1 MYHHRS
7 SFLLRRHLRDPLKNV
22 CTQPSQWNIDFVCLT
37 RAFSHRICYLDP
49 TISRFNPKLIYWIF
63 ITSDITSLSLQG
75 AGGGISST
83 TSGSSKLGENIS
95 LAGLCFQVF
104 TLVIFALLAGDY
116 LFRFYRLPSQV
127 KTTFRFKVYLV
138 FMFSAIVLI
147 LGRCVYRIDE
157 LKDGY
162 SGALFHN
169 QRLFCG
175 FESV

>member
-1 MYHHRS
+1 
-7 SFLLRRHLRDPLKNV
+7 
-22 CTQPSQWNIDFVCLT
+22 
-37 RAFSHRICYLDP
+37 
-49 TISRFNPKLIYWIF
+49 
-63 ITSDITSLSLQG
+63 
-75 AGGGISST
+75 
-83 TSGSSKLGENIS
+83 

-104 TLVIFALLAGDY
+104 TLVVFILLAVDY
-116 LFRFYRLPSQV
+116 LCRFYRLPRQA

-138 FMFSAIVLI
+138 FMFSSIVLI

-175 FESV
+175 FESVYVFS